1 MKKSLRASLGKN
13 LRSTRKKLGLTIS
26 DVHKL
31 TGLAC
36 STISKVESDQM
47 SLTYDKLSQ
56 LATGLQIDI
65 ASLFNADDASTNVT
79 ARHSV
84 ERPKDRISVQAGK
97 YIYWYLNTALRHKT
111 MTPMLGRT
119 KYRTLDEFGDYIRHP
134 GEEFLLVIEGKIAVH
149 TEQYEPVMLSK
160 GDSLYI
166 DSSMGHAYLAADDSP
181 CLFVSVCTGDISD
194 SRFDPLT
201 KAGTKLPS
209 KRGKRVH
216 KT

>member
-1 MKKSLRASLGKN
+1 MKKSSKTSLGKN

-26 DVHKL
+26 DVNKL

-36 STISKVESDQM
+36 STISKVENDQM

-65 ASLFNADDASTNVT
+65 ASLFHADDASTNFT

-84 ERPKDRISVQAGK
+84 ERSRDRTSVKAGK

-111 MTPMLGRT
+111 MTPMLGST
-119 KYRTLDEFGDYIRHP
+119 KYKTLDEFGDYIRHP
-134 GEEFLLVIEGKIAVH
+134 GEEFLLVIEGKIEVH

-166 DSSMGHAYLAADDSP
+166 DSGMGHAYLAADDRP
-181 CLFVSVCTGDISD
+181 CLFVSVCTGDISE
-194 SRFDPLT
+194 SRFEPLR
-201 KAGTKLPS
+201 KAGTKLPLK
-209 KRGKRVH
+209 KRKSAH
-216 KT
+216 KV